1 MDMTFADIA
10 TTAFFPLHR
19 LHPPVVVTP
28 DGVDPDVGLL
38 TGPVALAAVLLDA
51 VDAMP
56 SHMVQAVVVVY
67 ASDDLEDGLRR
78 LFRAASP
85 TTPLWATTRYADD
98 YVPRTHRQRW
108 RCGTA

>member
-1 MDMTFADIA
+1 MTFADIA
-10 TTAFFPLHR
+10 TTSFFPLHR
-19 LHPPVVVTP
+19 LHKPVVVTP

-98 YVPRTHRQRW
+98 CVPRTHRQRW